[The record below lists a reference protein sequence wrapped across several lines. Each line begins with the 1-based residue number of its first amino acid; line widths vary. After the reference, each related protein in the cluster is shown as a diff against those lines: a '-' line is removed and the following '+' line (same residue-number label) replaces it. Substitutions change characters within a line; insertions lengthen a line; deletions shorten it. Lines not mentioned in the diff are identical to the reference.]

1 MSQPSLPSHFFS
13 CFLRPSEVTQTAVMA
28 ASSATNATGNT
39 ALAFPVAALASTG
52 RTLRSFVDPGPV
64 RRSTL
69 GNRPHRHHRPLGGWE
84 TMGNPWM
91 VDGERL
97 CCSWLRIYIY
107 RSVRIAMISMILK
120 MMTVMILMIIIDY
133 HWDSEVY
140 EIWELKKRRA

>member
-1 MSQPSLPSHFFS
+1 
-13 CFLRPSEVTQTAVMA
+13 MA

-39 ALAFPVAALASTG
+39 ALAFPIAARASTG

-84 TMGNPWM
+84 TMGKPWM

-97 CCSWLRIYIY
+97 CCSWLRIYGDGSKPWY
-107 RSVRIAMISMILK
+107 LVNPKIAGKWMFIPLK
-120 MMTVMILMIIIDY
+120 MYL
-133 HWDSEVY
+133 
-140 EIWELKKRRA
+140 